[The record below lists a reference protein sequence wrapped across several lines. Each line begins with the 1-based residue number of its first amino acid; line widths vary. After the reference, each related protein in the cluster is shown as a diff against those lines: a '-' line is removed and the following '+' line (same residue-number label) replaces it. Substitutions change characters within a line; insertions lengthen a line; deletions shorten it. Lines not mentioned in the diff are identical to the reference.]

1 MKTTTVKIP
10 GKLFLAGEYA
20 VTEPGQPALLAA
32 IDRGL
37 TIHVAETD
45 RLMPGSLVVQ
55 SDALPEPLVL
65 TWAALAELT
74 KETNSSFLGAWSFVK
89 AALVLFYQEHLDLK
103 LTKQPG
109 LSLTISSQMAVDHN
123 KLGLGSSAAV
133 SVAIFK
139 GLVAYFNQE
148 DSLQAVFRQA
158 AFAHYFIQGS
168 GSLGDLASATFT
180 GVIFYQA
187 PDWLK
192 QVEAKTLTLADFS
205 KLDWSKLAIKPLPWP
220 QNWQI
225 GIVATFQPASTKKA
239 LAKGFWQTDF
249 ARQSKEAV
257 TQAALAI
264 ENHDYHGLLQGLK
277 NNQDLLKKVLPT
289 GYLTPALRQFLTLL
303 GQRSLAGKV
312 SGAGYGDNGFVI
324 FENETQGHGFQQAS
338 QGTTLHLLLPA
349 LWQDSVLL

>member
-20 VTEPGQPALLAA
+20 VTKPGQPALLAA
-32 IDRGL
+32 VDRGL
-37 TIHVAETD
+37 TIRVEETD
-45 RLMPGSLVVQ
+45 RLMPGSLVVK
-55 SDALPEPLVL
+55 SDAMPEPLVL
-65 TWAALAELT
+65 TWSALADLT
-74 KETNSSFLGAWSFVK
+74 QETSDSFLGSWSFVK
-89 AALVLFYQEHLDLK
+89 AALVLFYQEHLNLQ
-103 LTKQPG
+103 LTQQPG

-133 SVAIFK
+133 SVAIIK
-139 GLVAYFNQE
+139 GLVAYFNLE
-148 DSLQAVFRQA
+148 DRLPAIFRQA

-187 PDWLK
+187 PNWLN
-192 QVEAKTLTLADFS
+192 QVDSKTLTLADFS
-205 KLDWSKLAIKPLPWP
+205 KLDWSNLAIKPLPWP
-220 QNWQI
+220 KNWQI

-257 TQAALAI
+257 TKAALAI
-264 ENHDYHGLLQGLK
+264 ENHDYHGLMQGLK
-277 NNQDLLKKVLPT
+277 NNQDLLRKALPT
-289 GYLTPALRQFLTLL
+289 GYLTPALSQFLTLL
-303 GQRSLAGKV
+303 GQRGLAGKV
-312 SGAGYGDNGFVI
+312 SGAGYGDNGFVV
-324 FENETQGHGFQQAS
+324 FENQTQGHGFHQAS
-338 QGTTLHLLLPA
+338 QGTALHLLLPA